1 MWLIPGK
8 EEYKI
13 NKSNDQK
20 KHFLSFFVL
29 PFLSFFSSLFLLGE
43 PIKMILM
50 NSYNEDGKSIKISP
64 RKNIQIFIWEITSTQ
79 HIHTVVMLYS
89 SI

>member
-20 KHFLSFFVL
+20 NIFFLSLFF
-29 PFLSFFSSLFLLGE
+29 PFFHFFSSLFLLGE

-50 NSYNEDGKSIKISP
+50 NSYNEDEKSIKISP